1 MFLLSAYL
9 GWTQASSNNAGQV
22 HFVPRAVR
30 ATIYPMQWVVSGV
43 STWVADVATGIW
55 NGKSLNAK
63 VRDLESKVATASQNL
78 DRINQLEKEVMR
90 LKILMGMTPI
100 PNRKNVPAI
109 IIGNFPT
116 EKKIQ
121 LNVGAAKGIKAG
133 DAVIA
138 PLGLVGQVV
147 EVGPSSCYVNLITHP
162 DFSVGAKTK
171 FGNAAVVGIARG
183 VSEDTMTLEV
193 YSSLVEVKVKDLV
206 VTSGLSETYP
216 EGIRIGWLS
225 DIRLDPNYGIRRGV
239 IKPAAGLDNLRE
251 VVVLAK

>member
-1 MFLLSAYL
+1 M
-9 GWTQASSNNAGQV
+9 
-22 HFVPRAVR
+22 
-30 ATIYPMQWVVSGV
+30 VSTV

-55 NGKSLNAK
+55 SGKRLNAR
-63 VRDLESKVATASQNL
+63 VRELETKLGAASQNSERL
-78 DRINQLEKEVMR
+78 SQLEKEVLR
-90 LKILMGMTPI
+90 LKSLLAMPPI
-100 PNRKNVPAI
+100 PARKSVVAA

-116 EKKIQ
+116 DKRIQ
-121 LNVGAAKGIKAG
+121 LNVGSSQGVKAG
-133 DAVIA
+133 DPVVA

-147 EVGPSSCYVNLITHP
+147 EVGPQSCYVNLITNP

-171 FGNAAVVGIARG
+171 NGAAAAVGIARG
-183 VSEDTMTLEV
+183 VSEDTLTLEV
-193 YSSLVEVKVKDLV
+193 YSSMVDVKVKDLV

-251 VVVLAK
+251 VVVLTR